1 MAQRQKH
8 RESAA
13 QIAGRVLLA
22 WRSGTGVEFERQIE
36 YCRGLQS
43 QVCPVDTSESER
55 MDALEGALECLQNL
69 PHARVNAAIRLL
81 EHLAQPRR
89 DLAA

>member
-13 QIAGRVLLA
+13 QIAGRVLMA
-22 WRSGTGVEFERQIE
+22 WRSGPGVEFERQME
-36 YCRGLQS
+36 YCRGLRSQS
-43 QVCPVDTSESER
+43 CPLDTSENER

-69 PHARVNAAIRLL
+69 PHARVAAAIRLL